1 MIKISDKYK
10 YIDKSSQ
17 LLLDENDTFKIIYI
31 NNLKSQ
37 TDHYIYKLSDQYI
50 QLYFCMKTSSRIAF
64 NEEHCAIT
72 LNENQSGLVYIE
84 DKSVDLLIGLNS
96 LSQLMLIL
104 IPIDYFHTLF
114 SSESEILFNSNKFK
128 IGQPIIE
135 SNEIETS
142 TRFIL
147 NQMVSAYNGN
157 QKMMDSLKPIY
168 LTGKVYEL
176 LCYYFNQSQQNDK
189 EFCPYIANED
199 DVNKIKNAKK
209 IIIEQMN
216 QPPSLSELSKM
227 VGLNLKKL
235 KMGFKEVYGLPV
247 FGYLL
252 NYKMELAKDLLQE
265 HQYNVG
271 EIALQLGY
279 STSSHFIAAFKRK
292 YGITPKQFSK
302 A

>member
-1 MIKISDKYK
+1 MINEKYK
-10 YIDKSSQ
+10 NIDNSTQ
-17 LLLDENDTFKIIYI
+17 LLLDEKGMFKIIYI
-31 NNLKSQ
+31 NNLNSQ
-37 TDHYIYKLSDQYI
+37 SDHYIYKLRDQYI
-50 QLYFCMKTSSRIAF
+50 QLFFCMNASSRIAF
-64 NEEHCAIT
+64 NEEHCSIT
-72 LNENQSGLVYIE
+72 LKENQSGLVYI
-84 DKSVDLLIGLNS
+84 DDNKVDILCSINS
-96 LSQLMLIL
+96 MSQLMLVL
-104 IPIDYFHTLF
+104 IPIEYFHNLF
-114 SSESEILFNSNKFK
+114 SSESEFLFNSNNFK

-135 SNEIETS
+135 IKDISPS

-147 NQMVSAYNGN
+147 NQMIPTHNGN

-168 LTGKVYEL
+168 IKGKVYEL
-176 LCYYFNQSQQNDK
+176 LSYYFNQSHQDEI
-189 EFCPYIANED
+189 EFCPYIANEEE
-199 DVNKIKNAKK
+199 VNKIKKAKE
-209 IIIEQMN
+209 IVLDRMN

-227 VGLNLKKL
+227 VGLNIKKL
-235 KMGFKEVYGLPV
+235 KIGFKEVYGLPV

-265 HQYNVG
+265 NQYNVG